1 MSERD
6 LNLALDTVDQDLC
19 DTEYSEDFDEDLVD
33 ETDQMFDELD
43 EESVVEY
50 KNDIDDETDQMF
62 DELDEESVVEYKN
75 DIDDEDDVISFDED
89 DIYDEAI

>member
-6 LNLALDTVDQDLC
+6 LNLALDTIDQDLC
-19 DTEYSEDFDEDLVD
+19 DTEYSEDLDEDLVD

-43 EESVVEY
+43 EESVVKY
-50 KNDIDDETDQMF
+50 KNDTNPDLIDDE
-62 DELDEESVVEYKN
+62 
-75 DIDDEDDVISFDED
+75 DVISFDDD

>member
-6 LNLALDTVDQDLC
+6 LNLALDTIDQDLC
-19 DTEYSEDFDEDLVD
+19 DTEYSEDLDEDLVD

-43 EESVVEY
+43 EESVVKY
-50 KNDIDDETDQMF
+50 KNDTNPD
-62 DELDEESVVEYKN
+62 L
-75 DIDDEDDVISFDED
+75 IDDEDAISFDDD

>member
-6 LNLALDTVDQDLC
+6 LNLALDTIDQDLC
-19 DTEYSEDFDEDLVD
+19 NTEYSEDLDEDLVD

-43 EESVVEY
+43 EESVVKY
-50 KNDIDDETDQMF
+50 KNDINPD
-62 DELDEESVVEYKN
+62 L
-75 DIDDEDDVISFDED
+75 IDDDDVISFDDD

>member
-6 LNLALDTVDQDLC
+6 LNLALDTIDQDLC
-19 DTEYSEDFDEDLVD
+19 DTEYSEDLDEDLVD

-43 EESVVEY
+43 EESVVKC
-50 KNDIDDETDQMF
+50 KNGIDPDLIDD
-62 DELDEESVVEYKN
+62 
-75 DIDDEDDVISFDED
+75 DDDISFDED

>member
-6 LNLALDTVDQDLC
+6 LNLALDTIDQDLC
-19 DTEYSEDFDEDLVD
+19 DTEYSEDLDEDLVD

-43 EESVVEY
+43 EESVVKY
-50 KNDIDDETDQMF
+50 KNGINPDLIDD
-62 DELDEESVVEYKN
+62 
-75 DIDDEDDVISFDED
+75 DDVISFDED

>member
-6 LNLALDTVDQDLC
+6 LNLALDTIDQDLC
-19 DTEYSEDFDEDLVD
+19 DTEYSEDLDEDLTD

-43 EESVVEY
+43 EESVVKY
-50 KNDIDDETDQMF
+50 KNDINPD
-62 DELDEESVVEYKN
+62 L
-75 DIDDEDDVISFDED
+75 IDDDVISFDED